1 MVRHTLGLCYLPR
14 HKICKTK
21 QILLFALYRNNQHL
35 SWARNGWLGNITHLG
50 YATVK
55 SVFSCH
61 VLLWIMLV
69 VLPFGE
75 NEITLTKEKH
85 FIVCTVFDIFHQSVV
100 FQKLG
105 TQIIK
110 NNCDVLNKRETS
122 HNKFVGLQLDLGS

>member
-1 MVRHTLGLCYLPR
+1 MLGFGKYRLSYFVRHTLGLCYLPR

-50 YATVK
+50 YAAVK

-85 FIVCTVFDIFHQSVV
+85 FIVCTVFDIFHQTTLTREHEV
-100 FQKLG
+100 
-105 TQIIK
+105 
-110 NNCDVLNKRETS
+110 NCISYVIWAK
-122 HNKFVGLQLDLGS
+122 HYV